1 MTENERREQ
10 DRLTREDIMIRVFAA
25 ASIIA
30 SFLTALLVINP

>member
-10 DRLTREDIMIRVFAA
+10 DTLSREDVMIRILAA